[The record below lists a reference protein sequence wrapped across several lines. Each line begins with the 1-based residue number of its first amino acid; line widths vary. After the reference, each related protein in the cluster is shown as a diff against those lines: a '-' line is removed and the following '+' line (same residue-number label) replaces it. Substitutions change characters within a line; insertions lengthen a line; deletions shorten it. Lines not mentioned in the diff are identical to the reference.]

1 MIRNLPSVQPLLM
14 YLIFRCAGCGRHLY
28 AEGGAATRTC
38 PCGKRIKLKK
48 VNVISR
54 AEDER
59 EAGDLVRA
67 LQMEGRDMTGFSPAG

>member
-1 MIRNLPSVQPLLM
+1 LM

-28 AEGGAATRTC
+28 AEEGAATRTC
-38 PCGKRIKLKK
+38 PCGKRIVLDK
-48 VNVISR
+48 VKVISK

-67 LQMEGRDMTGFSPAG
+67 LQMGGREMTGFSPAG

>member
-1 MIRNLPSVQPLLM
+1 M

-28 AEGGAATRTC
+28 AEEGVATRTC
-38 PCGKRIKLKK
+38 PCGKRIKLNK
-48 VNVISR
+48 VKVIFR

-59 EAGDLVRA
+59 EAGEMVRA

>member
-1 MIRNLPSVQPLLM
+1 M

-28 AEGGAATRTC
+28 AEEGTATRRC
-38 PCGKRIKLKK
+38 PCGKRIALKMAAI
-48 VNVISR
+48 VSR

>member
-1 MIRNLPSVQPLLM
+1 M

-28 AEGGAATRTC
+28 AEEGTATRTC
-38 PCGKRIKLKK
+38 PCGKRIALKGA
-48 VNVISR
+48 VVISR
-54 AEDER
+54 AQDER